1 MRERERDREKKNM
14 LKRTCRTIYKNCT
27 YHTHNYCYQVLK
39 RLSKGSLFTKNCLEH
54 NRKS

>member
-1 MRERERDREKKNM
+1 MREREREEKINM